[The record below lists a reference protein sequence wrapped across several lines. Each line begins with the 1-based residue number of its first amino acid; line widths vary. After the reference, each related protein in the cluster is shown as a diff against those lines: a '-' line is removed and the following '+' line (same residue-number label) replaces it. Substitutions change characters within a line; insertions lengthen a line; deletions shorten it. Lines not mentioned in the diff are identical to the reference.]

1 MWHASPRCSDLLV
14 RRMLLNAA
22 EGFLMILLLSLCCT
36 SFCPNTANAAIFDVT
51 TYGAKGDGITDDTQ
65 AFIHAWAGLCG
76 DTTLNPTLVIPP
88 DMTFLVTTVIF
99 NGSSCISPTLNI
111 KILGNITAPTTLDGW
126 KDCEAKQ
133 FWIYVTM
140 VQGLTIDGPGQID
153 GQGSTWWRNE
163 ATTATCDRPSVV
175 HFYLCKNL
183 RVNGTRHI
191 NSPFLHISI
200 NNCEDVDIG
209 YLQIIAPADS
219 PNTDGIDVSG
229 SSRINIH
236 DCDIQTG
243 DDCVAINGGVVDM
256 NVTGVL
262 CGPGHGIS
270 IGSLGENGSH
280 DTVEQ
285 VRIQN
290 CNITGTAN
298 GLRIKTAPDGTG
310 YARGILFQDIYLENV
325 LNPIII
331 DQHYCL
337 SSTYTNCL
345 VPNSETGVQV
355 SDVTYMNIYG
365 TSASHRAITFNCSE
379 TLKCTNIV
387 TKNVQITGGEVAY
400 CKNVVGEFADTNP
413 SVSCD

>member
-1 MWHASPRCSDLLV
+1 MHPPRGKKIDGVLYIPDFKCNFLSGLRKMNLIGMGRCQGGLYKMKMTRERRAMATTIETWHKRLGHASKGKL
-14 RRMLLNAA
+14 RMHDNQNG
-22 EGFLMILLLSLCCT
+22 EPSVPHEVKHKNKYIKFYILR
-36 SFCPNTANAAIFDVT
+36 F
-51 TYGAKGDGITDDTQ
+51 
-65 AFIHAWAGLCG
+65 HW
-76 DTTLNPTLVIPP
+76 
-88 DMTFLVTTVIF
+88 
-99 NGSSCISPTLNI
+99 
-111 KILGNITAPTTLDGW
+111 ILGNITAPTTLDGW

-133 FWIYVTM
+133 FWIYITM
-140 VQGLTIDGPGQID
+140 VQGLNIDGPGQID

-163 ATTATCDRPSVV
+163 ETTVTCDRPSVV

-209 YLQIIAPADS
+209 HLQIIAPADS

-310 YARGILFQDIYLENV
+310 YAKGIIFQDIYLENV
-325 LNPIII
+325 QNPIII

-387 TKNVQITGGEVAY
+387 TKNVQITGGENAY
-400 CKNVVGEFADTNP
+400 CKNVVGEFADTTP